1 MNKRIT
7 ATTNKRYNRK
17 HGLKQKKKKVFRS
30 GPTNVPTFSFSKL
43 KVRQYKKKKNDLRDR
58 STLELSY

>member
-30 GPTNVPTFSFSKL
+30 GPTNVNN
-43 KVRQYKKKKNDLRDR
+43 RQDNLINITY
-58 STLELSY
+58 S